1 MNGVGVDMDSRSSPA
16 LHAPFATGNLPRVRA
31 EGIVE
36 VHKLSPP
43 RGETTS
49 APRSEYGEK
58 KSTRA
63 TRRNRGAGNR
73 TSCRVCIDMSCF
85 RAGGVHVLQTH
96 AIRIP
101 TT

>member
-16 LHAPFATGNLPRVRA
+16 LHAPFATGNLPRVCA

-58 KSTRA
+58 KSYTGDKA
-63 TRRNRGAGNR
+63 E
-73 TSCRVCIDMSCF
+73 
-85 RAGGVHVLQTH
+85 
-96 AIRIP
+96 
-101 TT
+101 